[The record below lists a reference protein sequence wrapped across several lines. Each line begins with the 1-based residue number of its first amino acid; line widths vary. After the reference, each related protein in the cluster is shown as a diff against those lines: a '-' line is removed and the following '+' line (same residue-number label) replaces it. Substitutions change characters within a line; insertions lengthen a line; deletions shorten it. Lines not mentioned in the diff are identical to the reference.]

1 MISLP
6 VGMYLLNIFPWE
18 WIDNKY
24 IPRSKQ
30 YFTVFADEMK
40 YNGTL
45 NRSYF
50 QESTMD
56 KQDYETYDTIDPEN
70 SDSPVKKVLTKSLSF
85 SPRNQQIFL
94 DCS

>member
-1 MISLP
+1 MTSLSA
-6 VGMYLLNIFPWE
+6 GMYLLNMFFWE
-18 WIDNKY
+18 CIDKKD

-30 YFTVFADEMK
+30 CFTVFADEMK

-70 SDSPVKKVLTKSLSF
+70 SDSPMKKVLTKSLSF
-85 SPRNQQIFL
+85 SPRNQQIIL
-94 DCS
+94 DCF

>member
-1 MISLP
+1 MTSLSA
-6 VGMYLLNIFPWE
+6 GMYLLNIFFWE
-18 WIDNKY
+18 CIDNKD

-85 SPRNQQIFL
+85 SPRNQQIIL